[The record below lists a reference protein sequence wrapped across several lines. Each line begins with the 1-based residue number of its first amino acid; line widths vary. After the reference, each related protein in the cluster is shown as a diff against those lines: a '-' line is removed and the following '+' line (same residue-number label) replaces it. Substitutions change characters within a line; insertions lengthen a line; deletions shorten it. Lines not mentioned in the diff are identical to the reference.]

1 MKALRYALYAA
12 GGLIGLAVLAVIG
25 VVLVVDG
32 AFVKSRLERAMKE
45 KNRTLLIQGEP
56 RLRLYPVAGI
66 SLGKL
71 SLSEPGSDKQFIAL
85 DSAEVAVRT
94 MPLLSGEMAIEALNV
109 AGLKVNLVRRKD
121 GSMNFSDLAGDKR
134 EREDERHERRGPP
147 KLTIAGMNIERAQ
160 LAYRDQASGQEL
172 NVSDLNVKA
181 GKLDGDT
188 PGPVSVSARLTGK
201 RPDVDLRAQVSGAM
215 RFKLGR
221 QEFAFDNFA
230 AQLKGRLDR
239 DTLAVELAAPKLEV
253 TPAKASGSAVT
264 GLVQVRGPQRNVDAK
279 LRIAAVE
286 GSASALSIPSLALD
300 LDASA
305 AGTAIKAK
313 LEATLKADLVKRA
326 LNASLAGKLDESTIK
341 AKLDAKS
348 LAPLVASFDLNVD
361 RINLDRYL
369 PPKPA
374 AKGDD
379 RLDLSALKGPTL
391 NGKAEIGALT
401 VRKVRLANV
410 KAEIKLAAGKLEVSP
425 HAANLYGGTLAGAL
439 TADANGNRVTAKE
452 AMQNVQLAPLLKDAI
467 NEDRLEGR
475 GNVNLD
481 VASAGAS
488 VPAIKRALGGTA
500 RVELRDGGWKGV
512 NLTETFTDVRA
523 ALGSKSARAAD
534 RSKRTD
540 FSEITASFNIRN
552 GVARNDDL
560 QGKAPTLRL
569 TGAGNIDIGNSLLD
583 YLAKVAFVATSK
595 GQGGR
600 DLTSLAG
607 VTVPVKV
614 TGPFDNPNVAPDYTD
629 LIAKSGAGIGGAVG
643 QAGSAAGGAASSIGS
658 RIKGL
663 FGR

>member
-1 MKALRYALYAA
+1 MKAIRYALYAA
-12 GGLIGLAVLAVIG
+12 GGLIGLVVLALVGAVL
-25 VVLVVDG
+25 LVDG

-45 KNRTLLIQGEP
+45 KNRTLVIQGEP
-56 RLRLYPVAGI
+56 RLQFYPVAGI
-66 SLGKL
+66 SVGKL
-71 SLSEPGSDKQFIAL
+71 SLSEPNSGKLFIAL

-94 MPLLSGEMAIEALNV
+94 MPLLTGEMAIEALNV
-109 AGLKVNLVRRKD
+109 AGLKVNLVKRKD
-121 GSMNFSDLAGDKR
+121 GSMNFSDLAGAKG
-134 EREDERHERRGPP
+134 EREDERHVRGGPP

-160 LAYRDQASGQEL
+160 LAYRDEASGQEL
-172 NVSDLNVKA
+172 NVTDLNVKA

-188 PGPVSVSARLTGK
+188 PGPVSVSARVTGK
-201 RPDVDLRAQVSGAM
+201 RPEMDLRAQVGGAV

-221 QEFAFDNFA
+221 QEFGFDNFN

-264 GLVQVRGPQRNVDAK
+264 GSAQVRGPQRNVDAK
-279 LRIAAVE
+279 LRIATVE
-286 GSASALSIPSLALD
+286 GSAAALSIPSLALD
-300 LDASA
+300 LDGSA

-313 LEATLKADLVKRA
+313 LEAALKVDLVKRA
-326 LNASLAGKLDESTIK
+326 LNASVAGMLDESTIK

-348 LAPLVASFDLNVD
+348 LAPLVATFDLNVD

-369 PPKPA
+369 PAKPA

-401 VRKVRLANV
+401 VRKIKLANV
-410 KAEIKLAAGKLEVSP
+410 KAEIKLAGGKLEVSP

-452 AMQNVQLAPLLKDAI
+452 AVQNVQLAALLKDAI

-475 GNVNLD
+475 GNFSLD
-481 VASAGAS
+481 VAAAGAT
-488 VPAIKRALGGTA
+488 VPAMKRALGGSA

-512 NLTETFTDVRA
+512 NLTDAFTDVRA
-523 ALGSKSARAAD
+523 ALGSKSARTAD

-569 TGAGNIDIGNSLLD
+569 TGAGNIDIGNSLFD

-600 DLTSLAG
+600 DLTNHAG

-614 TGPFDNPNVAPDYTD
+614 TGPFDHPNVAPDYTQ
-629 LIAKSGAGIGGAVG
+629 LIAKSGANVGG
-643 QAGSAAGGAASSIGS
+643 AAGGAASTIGGK
-658 RIKGL
+658 IKGL
-663 FGR
+663 FGK

>member
-1 MKALRYALYAA
+1 VKALRYALYAA

-25 VVLVVDG
+25 ALLVVDG

-71 SLSEPGSDKQFIAL
+71 SLSEPSSDKPFIAL

-94 MPLLSGEMAIEALNV
+94 MPLLFGEMAVEALNV

-121 GSMNFSDLAGDKR
+121 GSMNFSDLAGEKG
-134 EREDERHERRGPP
+134 EREDERHVRGGPP
-147 KLTIAGMNIERAQ
+147 KLTIAGIHVERAQ
-160 LAYRDQASGQEL
+160 LAYRDEASGQEL

-188 PGPVSVSARLTGK
+188 PGPVSVSARITGK
-201 RPDVDLRAQVSGAM
+201 RPEVDLRAQVAGAM

-221 QEFAFDNFA
+221 QEFAFDNFS

-239 DTLAVELAAPKLEV
+239 DTLAVDLAAPKLEV

-264 GLVQVRGPQRNVDAK
+264 ASVQVRGPQRNVDAK

-313 LEATLKADLVKRA
+313 LEAALKADLVKRA
-326 LNASLAGKLDESTIK
+326 LNASLAGKLDESTIN
-341 AKLDAKS
+341 ARLDAKS

-401 VRKVRLANV
+401 VRKIRLANV
-410 KAEIKLAAGKLEVSP
+410 KAEIKLAGGKLEVSP

-439 TADANGNRVTAKE
+439 AVDANGNRVTAKE
-452 AMQNVQLAPLLKDAI
+452 TVQSVQLAPLLKDAI

-475 GNVNLD
+475 GNLNLD
-481 VASAGAS
+481 VAAAGAT
-488 VPAIKRALGGTA
+488 VPAMKRALGGTA

-512 NLTETFTDVRA
+512 NLSETFTDVRA

-600 DLTSLAG
+600 DLTNLAG

-614 TGPFDNPNVAPDYTD
+614 TGPFDNPSVAPDYTD
-629 LIAKSGAGIGGAVG
+629 LIAKSGASVGG
-643 QAGSAAGGAASSIGS
+643 AAGGAASTIGS
-658 RIKGL
+658 KIKGL

>member
-1 MKALRYALYAA
+1 VKAVKILLYAA
-12 GGLIGLAVLAVIG
+12 GGLITLALIAVIG
-25 VVLVVDG
+25 AVLLVDG
-32 AFVKSRLERAMKE
+32 AFVKSRFERAMKD
-45 KNRTLLIQGEP
+45 KNRTLVIQGEP
-56 RLRLYPVAGI
+56 KLRLYPVAGI
-66 SLGKL
+66 TLGKL
-71 SLSEPGSDKQFIAL
+71 TLSEPGSEKLFLAL
-85 DSAEVAVRT
+85 DAAEVAVRT
-94 MPLLSGEMAIEALNV
+94 LPLLSGEMAVETLNIAALRVNV
-109 AGLKVNLVRRKD
+109 VQRKD
-121 GSMNFSDLAGDKR
+121 GSMNFSDLAGEKR
-134 EREDERHERRGPP
+134 EEERGPRGAPP
-147 KLTIAGMNIERAQ
+147 KLSIAGMNVERAQ
-160 LAYRDQASGQEL
+160 ISYRNEASGQEV

-188 PGPVSVSARLTGK
+188 PGPVSVSARVTGK
-201 RPDVDLRAQVSGAM
+201 RPEMDLRAQVGGAM

-230 AQLKGRLDR
+230 AQLKGRVDR

-264 GLVQVRGPQRNVDAK
+264 GSVQVRGPQRNVDAK
-279 LRIAAVE
+279 LRIASVE
-286 GSASALSIPSLALD
+286 GSAAALSIPSLALD

-313 LEATLKADLVKRA
+313 LEAALKADLVKRA
-326 LNASLAGKLDESTIK
+326 LNASLAGRLDESTIK

-348 LAPLVASFDLNVD
+348 LAPLVASFDLGVD

-374 AKGDD
+374 AKRDD

-391 NGKAEIGALT
+391 SGKAEIGALT
-401 VRKVRLANV
+401 VRKVKLANV
-410 KAEIKLAAGKLEVSP
+410 KAEIKLAGGKLEVSP

-439 TADANGNRVTAKE
+439 TADAHGNRVTAKE
-452 AMQNVQLAPLLKDAI
+452 TMQNVQLAPLLKDAI

-475 GNVNLD
+475 GNVTWD
-481 VASAGAS
+481 VAAAGAT
-488 VPAIKRALGGTA
+488 VPALKRALGGTA

-512 NLTETFTDVRA
+512 NMTETFTDVRA

-583 YLAKVAFVATSK
+583 YLAKVVFVATSK

-614 TGPFDNPNVAPDYTD
+614 TGPFDNPNVAPDYGE

-658 RIKGL
+658 KIKGL

>member
-12 GGLIGLAVLAVIG
+12 GTLIGLAVLAVI
-25 VVLVVDG
+25 VAALVVDG
-32 AFVKSRLERAMKE
+32 AFVKARLEHAMKE
-45 KNRTLLIQGEP
+45 KNRTLVIQGEP
-56 RLRLYPVAGI
+56 GLRFYPVAGI

-71 SLSEPGSDKQFIAL
+71 SLSEPNSGKLFIAL
-85 DSAEVAVRT
+85 DSAEVAVRA
-94 MPLLSGEMAIEALNV
+94 MPLLTGELAVEALNV
-109 AGLKVNLVRRKD
+109 AGLKVNLVQRKD
-121 GSMNFSDLAGDKR
+121 GSMNFSDLAGEKR
-134 EREDERHERRGPP
+134 EREDERPVRGGPT

-160 LAYRDQASGQEL
+160 LAYRDEASGQEI

-188 PGPVSVSARLTGK
+188 PGPVSVSARITGK
-201 RPDVDLRAQVSGAM
+201 RPEMDLRAQVGGAM

-221 QEFAFDNFA
+221 QQFALDNFN

-253 TPAKASGSAVT
+253 TPANASGSAVT
-264 GLVQVRGPQRNVDAK
+264 GSAQVRGPQRNVDAR
-279 LRIAAVE
+279 LRIATVE
-286 GSASALSIPSLALD
+286 GSAAALSIPSLALD
-300 LDASA
+300 LEGSA
-305 AGTAIKAK
+305 AGTAIKAR
-313 LEATLKADLVKRA
+313 LEAALKVDLVKRA
-326 LNASLAGKLDESTIK
+326 LNASLAGTLDESTIK
-341 AKLDAKS
+341 ARLDAKS
-348 LAPLVASFDLNVD
+348 LAPLVATFDLNVD

-391 NGKAEIGALT
+391 NGKAQIGALT
-401 VRKVRLANV
+401 VRKIRLANV
-410 KAEIKLAAGKLEVSP
+410 KAEIKLAGGKLEASP

-452 AMQNVQLAPLLKDAI
+452 TVQNVQLAPLLKDAI

-475 GNVNLD
+475 GNVNLE
-481 VASAGAS
+481 VAAAGAT
-488 VPAIKRALGGTA
+488 VPAMKRALGGIA

-512 NLTETFTDVRA
+512 NLTDTFTDVRA
-523 ALGSKSARAAD
+523 ALGSKSARTAD

-569 TGAGNIDIGNSLLD
+569 AGAGNIDIGNSLLD

-600 DLTSLAG
+600 DLTNLAG
-607 VTVPVKV
+607 VTVPVKI
-614 TGPFDNPNVAPDYTD
+614 TGPFDHPNVAPDYTE
-629 LIAKSGAGIGGAVG
+629 LIARSGANVGG
-643 QAGSAAGGAASSIGS
+643 AAGGAAATIGGK
-658 RIKGL
+658 IKGL
-663 FGR
+663 FGK

>member
-12 GGLIGLAVLAVIG
+12 GGLIGLAVLTVIG
-25 VVLVVDG
+25 AALVVDG

-45 KNRTLLIQGEP
+45 KNRVLVIQGEP
-56 RLRLYPVAGI
+56 RLRIYPVAGI

-71 SLSEPGSDKQFIAL
+71 SLSEPNSAKLFIAL

-94 MPLLSGEMAIEALNV
+94 MPLLAGEMALETLDV
-109 AGLKVNLVRRKD
+109 AGLKVSVVRRKD
-121 GSMNFSDLAGDKR
+121 GSMNFSDLAGEKR
-134 EREDERHERRGPP
+134 EPEDERHVRGGPP

-160 LAYRDQASGQEL
+160 LAFRDEASGQEL
-172 NVSDLNVKA
+172 NVSELTVKA

-221 QEFAFDNFA
+221 QEFAFDNFS
-230 AQLKGRLDR
+230 AQVKGRLDR

-264 GLVQVRGPQRNVDAK
+264 GSVQVRGPQRNVDAK

-300 LDASA
+300 LDASV

-313 LEATLKADLVKRA
+313 LEAALKADLVRRA
-326 LNASLAGKLDESTIK
+326 LNASLAGTLDESTIK

-401 VRKVRLANV
+401 VRKIRLANV
-410 KAEIKLAAGKLEVSP
+410 KADIKLAGGKLEVSP

-439 TADANGNRVTAKE
+439 TVDANGNRVTAKE
-452 AMQNVQLAPLLKDAI
+452 TVHNVQLAPLLKDAI

-475 GNVNLD
+475 GNVTMD
-481 VASAGAS
+481 VAAAGTTTA
-488 VPAIKRALGGTA
+488 ALKRALGGIA
-500 RVELRDGGWKGV
+500 RAELRDGGWKGV
-512 NLTETFTDVRA
+512 NLTETFTDTRA
-523 ALGSKSARAAD
+523 MLGSKSARASDPA
-534 RSKRTD
+534 KRTD

-583 YLAKVAFVATSK
+583 YLARVSFVATSK

-600 DLTSLAG
+600 DLMNLAG

-614 TGPFDNPNVAPDYTD
+614 TGTFDNPSVTPDYTD
-629 LIAKSGAGIGGAVG
+629 LIAKSGAGIGGA
-643 QAGSAAGGAASSIGS
+643 AGGAASTIGS
-658 RIKGL
+658 KIKGL